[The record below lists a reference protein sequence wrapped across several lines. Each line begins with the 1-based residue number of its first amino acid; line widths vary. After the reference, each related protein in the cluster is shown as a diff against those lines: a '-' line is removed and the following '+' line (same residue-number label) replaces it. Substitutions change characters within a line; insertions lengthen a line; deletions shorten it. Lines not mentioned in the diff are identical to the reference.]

1 MIYRLAF
8 NCALLFLLRY
18 GISGLAGVM
27 LREDFIEAVETLK
40 YISGMVS

>member
-1 MIYRLAF
+1 MTQI
-8 NCALLFLLRY
+8 RY

-40 YISGMVS
+40 SVSGMVTCDPKLLIL